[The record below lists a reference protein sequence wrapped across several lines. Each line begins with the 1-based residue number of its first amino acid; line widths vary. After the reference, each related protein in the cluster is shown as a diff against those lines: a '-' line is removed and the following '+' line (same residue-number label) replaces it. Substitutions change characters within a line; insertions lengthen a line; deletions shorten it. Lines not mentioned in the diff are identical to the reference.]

1 LNKKSLIIKL
11 GGGEQMGKTHKIGA
25 MITTVML
32 GMGIAAAPVAAFS
45 LGDVLGGITKGK
57 TGTTRGVN
65 SSYFV
70 GHPRP
75 QKETRWVV
83 YNPNGKFKY
92 WGKVVYPDGSDAA
105 NVDIILAT
113 TGRENSLENVF
124 AVYSSYETKTDAN
137 GRFSISF
144 NGGYTSSVMAWKGNL
159 VGFANDTDSTGR
171 KAILLELHKTS
182 NGKNVGFRH
191 DGDHT

>member
-1 LNKKSLIIKL
+1 MS
-11 GGGEQMGKTHKIGA
+11 KTHKIVA
-25 MITTVML
+25 MIATVML
-32 GMGIAAAPVAAFS
+32 AMGMAAAPVSAFS

-57 TGTTRGVN
+57 TSTARGVN

-75 QKETRWVV
+75 QKETRWTV

-92 WGKVVYPDGSDAA
+92 WGKVIYPDGSDAA
-105 NVDIILAT
+105 NIDIILAT
-113 TGRENSLENVF
+113 QGRENSLENVF
-124 AVYSSYETKTDAN
+124 AVNSSYETKTDAQ

-144 NGGYTSSVMAWKGNL
+144 NAGYNASVMAWKGNL
-159 VGFANDTDSTGR
+159 VGFASDTDSTGR
-171 KAILLELHKTS
+171 KTILLELHQTK